1 MMTFLEKQQQYAEL
15 LVKLGLNVQ
24 PGQEVVVRCAADA
37 VGFARLVAKAAYAAG
52 AREVI
57 THFRDEVL
65 TKLRYDN
72 APLEVFENIPDWEGE
87 SMNHYAERG
96 AAFLSI
102 VSEDPEAMKGV
113 DHAKMAARTKAADV
127 AFKGYY
133 ERMDKSELQWCV
145 AAVPSA
151 GWAKKV
157 FPDKCEEDAVAAL
170 WDAIF
175 AAVRVGNNA
184 EASWR
189 AHSKSLIERSK
200 LLNAKQ
206 FKELH
211 YTNSLGTNFSV
222 GLVDNHIWAGGA
234 EDTASGVTFI
244 ANMPT
249 EEIFTMPHCEK
260 AEGILKSALPLS
272 HMGSMIKNFTLLFHE
287 GKVIDF
293 SAEEGE
299 DTLRMI
305 LETDEGSRRLGEV
318 ALIPHNSPISNT
330 GILFLQTLFDE
341 NASCHFALGQCYPN
355 TMKGGELLSKEELR
369 AKGGN
374 DAMNH
379 VDFMVGTSDLTI
391 TGIDADGNETLL
403 FKNGNWAI

>member
-1 MMTFLEKQQQYAEL
+1 MTFLEKQQQYAEL

-24 PGQEVVVRCAADA
+24 KDQELVIRCAAEA

-57 THFRDEVL
+57 TQFRDEVL
-65 TKLRYDN
+65 TKLRYEN
-72 APLEVFENIPDWEGE
+72 APLEVFETIPEWEGE
-87 SMNHYAERG
+87 SMNYYAARG

-102 VSEDPEAMKGV
+102 VSEDPEAMKGI
-113 DHAKMAARTKAADV
+113 DSAKMMARNKASHT

-133 ERMDKSELQWCV
+133 DRMDKSELQWCV

-170 WDAIF
+170 WEAIF
-175 AAVRVGNNA
+175 TAVRVGKDA
-184 EASWR
+184 EAKWI
-189 AHSKSLIERSK
+189 AHSRSLRERSK
-200 LLNAKQ
+200 LLNRKQ

-211 YTNSLGTNFSV
+211 YTNSLGTDFSV
-222 GLVDNHIWAGGA
+222 GLVDHHIWAGGS
-234 EDTASGVTFI
+234 EETASGVTFI

-260 AEGILKSALPLS
+260 AEGVLKSALPLS

-318 ALIPHNSPISNT
+318 ALIPYDSPISNT
-330 GILFLQTLFDE
+330 GVLFLNTLFDE
-341 NASCHFALGQCYPN
+341 NASCHFALGRCYPN
-355 TMKGGELLSKEELR
+355 TMQGGELLSNEELR

-379 VDFMVGTSDLTI
+379 VDFMIGTSDLTI
-391 TGIDADGNETLL
+391 TGIDEDGNETLL

>member
-1 MMTFLEKQQQYAEL
+1 MTFLEKQQQYAEL

-24 PGQEVVVRCAADA
+24 KDQEVVIRCAAEA
-37 VGFARLVAKAAYAAG
+37 VGFARLVAKAAYAVG

-57 THFRDEVL
+57 TQFRDEVL
-65 TKLRYDN
+65 TKLRYEN
-72 APLEVFENIPDWEGE
+72 SPMEVFETIPGWEGE
-87 SMNHYAERG
+87 SMNYYAARG

-102 VSEDPEAMKGV
+102 VSDDPEAMKGV
-113 DHAKMAARTKAADV
+113 DPAKMAARNKASHT

-157 FPDKCEEDAVAAL
+157 FPEKCEEDAVAAL
-170 WDAIF
+170 WEAIF
-175 AAVRVGNNA
+175 TAVRVGRDA
-184 EASWR
+184 EAKWR
-189 AHSKSLIERSK
+189 EHSRTLRERSK
-200 LLNAKQ
+200 LLNRKQ

-211 YTNSLGTNFSV
+211 YTNSLGTDFSV
-222 GLVDNHIWAGGA
+222 GLVDNHIWAGGS
-234 EDTASGVTFI
+234 EETASGVTFI

-260 AEGILKSALPLS
+260 AEGVLKSALPLS

-287 GKVIDF
+287 GKVIDY

-318 ALIPHNSPISNT
+318 ALIPYDSPISNT
-330 GILFLQTLFDE
+330 GVLFLNTLFDE
-341 NASCHFALGQCYPN
+341 NASCHFALGRCYPN
-355 TMKGGELLSKEELR
+355 TTEGGELLPTDELR

-374 DAMNH
+374 DSMNH
-379 VDFMVGTSDLTI
+379 VDFMIGTSDLTI
-391 TGIDADGNETLL
+391 TGIDEKGNETLI
-403 FKNGNWAI
+403 FKNGSWAI

>member
-1 MMTFLEKQQQYAEL
+1 MTFLEKQQQYAEL
-15 LVKLGLNVQ
+15 LVKLGLHVQ
-24 PGQEVVVRCAADA
+24 KGQELVIRCAAEA
-37 VGFARLVAKAAYAAG
+37 VGFARLVAKAAYEAG

-57 THFRDEVL
+57 TQFRDEVL
-65 TKLRYDN
+65 TKLRYEN
-72 APLEVFENIPDWEGE
+72 SPLEVFETIPEWEGE
-87 SMNHYAERG
+87 SMNYYAARG

-113 DHAKMAARTKAADV
+113 DSAKMMARNKASHA

-133 ERMDKSELQWCV
+133 DRMDKSELQWCV

-175 AAVRVGNNA
+175 TAVRVGKDA
-184 EASWR
+184 EAKWR
-189 AHSKSLIERSK
+189 EHSRSLRERSK
-200 LLNAKQ
+200 LLNRKQ

-211 YTNSLGTNFSV
+211 YTNSLGTDFSV
-222 GLVDNHIWAGGA
+222 GLVDNHIWAGGS

-260 AEGILKSALPLS
+260 AEGVLKSALPLS

-299 DTLRMI
+299 ETLRMI

-318 ALIPHNSPISNT
+318 ALIPYDSPISNT
-330 GILFLQTLFDE
+330 GVLFLNTLFDE
-341 NASCHFALGQCYPN
+341 NASCHFALGRCYPN
-355 TMKGGELLSKEELR
+355 TMEGGELLPNDELR

-374 DAMNH
+374 DSMNH
-379 VDFMVGTSDLTI
+379 VDFMIGTADLTI
-391 TGIDADGNETLL
+391 TGIDENGNETLL